1 MENGKKIE
9 KIIESMNQIPDS
21 TLVSKNDSSHE
32 YEFINENVGGGLIF
46 EYGTPIETDDN
57 SAASE
62 KAEESVSAVITS
74 ESDQSK
80 KSDREEEKA
89 KPKRVPPVRRRE
101 EPASDE
107 FHIPDVFSVDERYDT
122 PATPDTPSRIWTTYV
137 PRFTEASE
145 KYRMNGDPRP
155 RPEEPSE
162 NEKTVVKV
170 VERDESSAPTETSVD
185 VDPTA
190 ELDEQAE
197 GVVVNMYRPT
207 EDEDSSKLSVF
218 KFSDK
223 ENSEEAE
230 TVRERTVE
238 DELRD
243 IDNLISP
250 PERNAPA
257 EIVEEE
263 SETYEEVVESEPPKI
278 YTIPD
283 PDSDDM
289 PVVDYNEGTRV
300 KKNTVPSPE
309 GVGTIPS
316 DVPKKLSGEFTH
328 QIQRDGFK
336 DRFLDIVMSQ
346 KIRLVASAIF
356 LLVLITYETLVA
368 FSALPSTPVIASTF
382 AGAYATYDLLFVV
395 CLFAFALPETVR
407 AFRSL
412 FSGKVVSDLSL
423 TASLLVVTAY
433 SVIVILCE
441 FTDYALF
448 GGLFGVHAV
457 LSILSS
463 YCRTDA
469 DFTAFKLIS
478 QNKEKRI
485 LDKKMTRMLPEENIA
500 LDGLVDEY
508 RSRTARLFRAGFITD
523 FFKRS
528 SRTSEKSEH
537 TLLIL
542 GVSFGVALVVG
553 GVSFFLVDG
562 LISAISSIT
571 LVFLLGI
578 PAFTVLTHKLS
589 YFDAQRC
596 AQGENTTVIGE
607 QSYLDFSDI
616 DVIAFEDTEIFGPD
630 DVNLKRFMLY
640 GDRDNMERAMR
651 QMCSLFSVIG
661 GPLHF
666 IFTNSLDKRVR
677 YSPATDV
684 TVEEDGLSGN
694 ISGVR
699 ISAGTEDYMRR
710 HGVAIP
716 EGALRAESGID
727 TTKIMYAS
735 EDGEVYAKFYVRYSF
750 SEEFTMVLPMLKEQK
765 VVPLIYTRDPN
776 VSNELLRTLSAGSD
790 CMRVMKRLRPGT
802 DEDVLYSHVSAGV
815 VTYGDKI
822 NAIDVVLLTKQYRK
836 FIDKINRI
844 ELYSMGAGV
853 AIAAVLSLAKLGAL
867 AALAGIVWQLGWSVA
882 LRVAS
887 YLSFKQGKG

>member
-1 MENGKKIE
+1 MESDKKIE
-9 KIIESMNQIPDS
+9 KIIETMNEIPDA
-21 TLVSKNDSSHE
+21 TLVSKNDRTHE

-46 EYGTPIETDDN
+46 EYGTSLEAPEKSAETD
-57 SAASE
+57 ASE
-62 KAEESVSAVITS
+62 ATVTAYYSADSATEKKDTAE
-74 ESDQSK
+74 
-80 KSDREEEKA
+80 A
-89 KPKRVPPVRRRE
+89 KPKPKRPAPKKRAE
-101 EPASDE
+101 EPQSDE
-107 FHIPDVFSVDERYDT
+107 FHIPDVFSVDEKYDT

-145 KYRMNGDPRP
+145 KYRMNDDPRP
-155 RPEEPSE
+155 RPAEAEPRD
-162 NEKTVVKV
+162 KTVVKV
-170 VERDESSAPTETSVD
+170 EERDSEAASAEALPEI
-185 VDPTA
+185 DPTA
-190 ELDEQAE
+190 ELDEQSD
-197 GVVVNMYRPT
+197 GIVVNMHRPT
-207 EDEDSSKLSVF
+207 DDEDSSKLSVF
-218 KFSDK
+218 KFSDGEK
-223 ENSEEAE
+223 NDEAE
-230 TVRERTVE
+230 PVRERTVE

-250 PERNAPA
+250 PVKNVPA
-257 EIVEEE
+257 EELTEQIEECEEE
-263 SETYEEVVESEPPKI
+263 AIEPEPPKL

-283 PDSDDM
+283 PDVDDM
-289 PVVDYNEGTRV
+289 SVVDYNGSTRV
-300 KKNTVPSPE
+300 KKNTVHSPE
-309 GVGTIPS
+309 GVEANSSEI
-316 DVPKKLSGEFTH
+316 PKKMSAEFTH

-336 DRFLDIVMSQ
+336 DRFLDTVMSH
-346 KIRLVASAIF
+346 KIRLAASAVF
-356 LLVLITYETLVA
+356 LLVLVIYETLVA
-368 FSALPSTPVIASTF
+368 FSALPSTPILTSSF
-382 AGAYATYDLLFVV
+382 AGAYATYDLLFVLCMFV
-395 CLFAFALPETVR
+395 FAFPETVR
-407 AFRSL
+407 AFKAL
-412 FSGKVVSDLSL
+412 FTGRVISDISL
-423 TASLLVVTAY
+423 TASLIVVVGY
-433 SVIVILCE
+433 SLTVVFCE
-441 FTDYALF
+441 MTDYSLF
-448 GGLFGVHAV
+448 GGLFGVQAI
-457 LSILSS
+457 LSIVSS
-463 YCRTDA
+463 YCRTDG
-469 DFTAFKLIS
+469 DFTAFKLVS

-485 LDKKMTRMLPEENIA
+485 LDKKMTRTLPEENIA

-508 RSRTARLFRAGFITD
+508 KSRTARLFRVGFITD

-528 SRTSEKSEH
+528 SRTAEKTEH
-537 TLLIL
+537 TLLVL

-553 GVSFFLVDG
+553 GVAFFLVDG

-578 PAFTVLTHKLS
+578 PAFAVLTHKIA
-589 YFDAQRC
+589 YYDAQKC
-596 AQGENTTVIGE
+596 AQDENTTVIGE

-684 TVEEDGLSGN
+684 VVEEDGLSGN
-694 ISGVR
+694 ISGAC

-735 EDGEVYAKFYVRYSF
+735 ENGEVYAKFYVRYSF

-822 NAIDVVLLTKQYRK
+822 NAIDVILLTKKFRK
-836 FIDKINRI
+836 FIETMNRV
-844 ELYSMGAGV
+844 ELYSMGGGIAL
-853 AIAAVLSLAKLGAL
+853 AAVLSLAGLGAPAVL
-867 AALAGIVWQLGWSVA
+867 ACVLWQLGWTVG
-882 LRVAS
+882 LRIAS
-887 YLSFKQGKG
+887 YLSFKHSKA